1 MSIEN
6 RIYTQDEL
14 EHCELPTYAYKL
26 NLQPGS
32 FSATLDLKAR
42 QPYGGDL
49 RVFFSFDEGRKVFAL
64 VKWFQKDL
72 GVADIPVGSKVNL
85 IYSKNKAGN
94 VFMTGIEVME

>member
-6 RIYTQDEL
+6 RIYSQDEL
-14 EHCELPTYAYKL
+14 EHCGIPTYDYKL

-32 FSATLDLKAR
+32 FSAKLDLKAR
-42 QPYGGDL
+42 QPFGGDL
-49 RVFFSFDEGRKVFAL
+49 RVFLTFDDGRKVFAL
-64 VKWFQKDL
+64 VKWFQKEL

-85 IYSKNKAGN
+85 IYTRNKAGN